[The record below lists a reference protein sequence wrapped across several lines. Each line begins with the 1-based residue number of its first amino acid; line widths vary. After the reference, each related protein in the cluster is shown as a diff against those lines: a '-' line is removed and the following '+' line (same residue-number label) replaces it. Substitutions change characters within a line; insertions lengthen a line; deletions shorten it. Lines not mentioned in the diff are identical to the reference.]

1 LKNSVSV
8 VEMSE
13 YPKLIEKEQGEN
25 LLKLIEA
32 PLELI
37 SRNNNEEINFRSIL
51 KNVTSLSTIK
61 DTIKDSSR

>member
-1 LKNSVSV
+1 
-8 VEMSE
+8 MSE

>member
-1 LKNSVSV
+1 MKNSVSV

>member
-1 LKNSVSV
+1 
-8 VEMSE
+8 
-13 YPKLIEKEQGEN
+13 
-25 LLKLIEA
+25 LKLIET
-32 PLELI
+32 PLELV